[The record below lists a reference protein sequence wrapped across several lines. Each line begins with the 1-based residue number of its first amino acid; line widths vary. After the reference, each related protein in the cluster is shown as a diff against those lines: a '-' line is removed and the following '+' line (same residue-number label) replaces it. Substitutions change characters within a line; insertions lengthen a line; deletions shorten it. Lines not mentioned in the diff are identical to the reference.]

1 MNQDSVFIFYFMT
14 KCLRQSAQCRTRC
27 KYWSQKVHLS
37 GWIAERTDSRNLAL
51 DSVWSDS
58 STISQSVFF
67 SELLSF
73 GLSRFCPSLGIF
85 KQKLKNFAT
94 IQVMSESLQTY
105 TWAML
110 LWNFSKFWSNKIL
123 AESPLTERSLKFH
136 WDPSALGLPI
146 YTLFLAV
153 YKWQLILY
161 CFKLLLAAPGFLE
174 ETHAGKGIN

>member
-123 AESPLTERSLKFH
+123 AESPFNRTIVEISLA
-136 WDPSALGLPI
+136 P
-146 YTLFLAV
+146 
-153 YKWQLILY
+153 
-161 CFKLLLAAPGFLE
+161 LLLWGFLFILFSWQFIS
-174 ETHAGKGIN
+174 GN

>member
-1 MNQDSVFIFYFMT
+1 MISEI
-14 KCLRQSAQCRTRC
+14 C
-27 KYWSQKVHLS
+27 LS

-51 DSVWSDS
+51 DSVWLDS
-58 STISQSVFF
+58 STISQSGFSL
-67 SELLSF
+67 SELLPF
-73 GLSRFCPSLGIF
+73 GLSRFCPSLSIL

-94 IQVMSESLQTY
+94 VQVMFESLHAY
-105 TWAML
+105 TWATL

-161 CFKLLLAAPGFLE
+161 CFKLLLAAPGFSRKPMQE
-174 ETHAGKGIN
+174 KG